1 MALLTVPDRKNPL
14 DPSASH
20 HFAARERGLEVV
32 PGIKFYT
39 RERESAMYFFSASV
53 RRERPC
59 LGSPLT
65 PFLSLLQSGD
75 LAYDSHCH
83 GTPLDPSKL
92 RASSQWFAK
101 KLVYSRACLGAC
113 WRRMLSC
120 NFHGNLTCRWHRG
133 ASSLRG
139 QGELRFSANLP
150 RDTGHSL
157 VPSYYFHI
165 TITLNIAPQPF
176 VLRRSSEYVRRVR
189 LRDFCHLLLR
199 LRLSE
204 VLRCRLCFFWRKIP
218 MFRQFSNSSIH
229 ARWETCD
236 WLQCWRVSTLMK
248 LRVRE
253 KTGNVHKTALS
264 RRLSFNI

>member
-14 DPSASH
+14 DSSASH

-32 PGIKFYT
+32 PGIKFDT
-39 RERESAMYFFSASV
+39 RERESAVYFFSASV
-53 RRERPC
+53 SRERPC

-65 PFLSLLQSGD
+65 LFLSLLQSAD

-101 KLVYSRACLGAC
+101 KLVYSRAGLGAC
-113 WRRMLSC
+113 WRRILFC
-120 NFHGNLTCRWHRG
+120 NFWNLTCRWHRS
-133 ASSLRG
+133 ASCLRG

-150 RDTGHSL
+150 RDSSHSL
-157 VPSYYFHI
+157 VLSYYFHI

-176 VLRRSSEYVRRVR
+176 VVRRSSEYVRWLR

-199 LRLSE
+199 LRRSE
-204 VLRCRLCFFWRKIP
+204 VLRCKLCSFWRKIP
-218 MFRQFSNSSIH
+218 VFRQFSNSSIH
-229 ARWETCD
+229 VRWETWD
-236 WLQCWRVSTLMK
+236 WLQCWRVSPLMK
-248 LRVRE
+248 WRVRE
-253 KTGNVHKTALS
+253 KTGNVTKQLH
-264 RRLSFNI
+264 RED